1 MAVMD
6 EFKEERAKLKE
17 MSLRDKIDHFIYYH
31 KVGIMVTVLVFIL
44 AGISISSSLTNKE
57 SALYIALIDCHER
70 DFTGEGTTAYEE
82 SVAHQLNIDA
92 DKYAVHL
99 DNTYYL
105 SSIYMNPEDSLYGS
119 KYTANESAYQLPEIL
134 WTRMATGQLDAFV
147 AAENYIN
154 GWVMNDGFL
163 DLREEMT
170 PEQYEY
176 YKDSF
181 YWIDYDILE
190 NYELDFNEGAFIY
203 DSDHRSPEGMKNP
216 MPVGVYI
223 TPNESFQ
230 EHFQFIYTDEV
241 VYCLTYSGQ
250 PEDLAKQ
257 TYDGTKLAL
266 DYLDIISGRTSASN

>member
-6 EFKEERAKLKE
+6 EFKEERAKVKE
-17 MSLRDKIDHFIYYH
+17 MCLRDKIDHFVYYH
-31 KVGIMVTVLVFIL
+31 KVEIMLTVLVLFL
-44 AGISISSSLTNKE
+44 AGTYINSLLTNKTT
-57 SALYIALIDCHER
+57 ALSIALIDCHET
-70 DFTGEGTTAYEE
+70 DFTGEGTSSYEE
-82 SVAHQLNIDA
+82 SLASQLQLDTS
-92 DKYAVHL
+92 KYAVTL
-99 DNTYYL
+99 DNAYYL
-105 SSIYMNPEDSLYGS
+105 SSIYTNPDTSLYGS
-119 KYTANESAYQLPEIL
+119 KYAAADETAYQLPEIL

-181 YWIDYDILE
+181 YWVDYDLLE
-190 NYELDFNEGAFIY
+190 NYELSFDDGAFVY
-203 DSDHRSPEGMKNP
+203 DDDHRSPEGMKNP

-230 EHFQFIYTDEV
+230 EHFRFIYTSEV
-241 VYCLTYSGQ
+241 VYCLTYQGD
-250 PEDLAKQ
+250 PEDVAKE
-257 TYDGTKLAL
+257 TYDGAKLAL
-266 DYLDIISGRTSASN
+266 DYLDIISGRTTAN